1 MHMLKKYVQNRL
13 EGYVKKYFAR
23 HPEVMLIAV
32 TGSIG
37 KTGTKRAIATV
48 LSQRFRVGMHD
59 DTSSTHL
66 TVPMSILGIVYP
78 EKPHSPMAWHKVFR
92 AAKKRIKSP
101 TTVDVIIQELN
112 ANRPGDIAT
121 YSRYLR
127 PNISVISGITPE
139 RIESF
144 GSVDALAAEE
154 MALNQFSGQVLINR
168 DDIDAKY
175 ADMLVNP
182 NINTYGTTG
191 FAEYR
196 FEIGEFTLRD
206 GFEGSI
212 IAPEYPSP
220 IKAQAKVVGEHSLRP
235 IMAAVAVAAKIQM
248 LPDEIA
254 KGVASITATPGRMNL
269 LDGIG
274 GTYIID
280 DTANSSPGSALAALQ
295 ALYSIDAP
303 QRIAL
308 LGSMSGLG
316 NVSADEHKKLGDEC
330 DPNLLSWV
338 VTVGDDANKYL
349 GPAARSRGCQ
359 VKSFDSAIDAGAFVR
374 SISNSGAVI
383 LAKGSK
389 NNVYLEEAVKVLC
402 ELSENIE
409 LVRQNPEYIE
419 MKNNFFSKF
428 S

>member
-1 MHMLKKYVQNRL
+1 MLKKYVQSRL

-23 HPEVMLIAV
+23 HPEVKLIAV
-32 TGSIG
+32 TGSVG

-92 AAKKRIKSP
+92 AAKKRIKHP

-112 ANRPGDIAT
+112 ANRPGDIAS

-127 PNISVISGITPE
+127 PDISVITGITPE

-154 MALNQFSGQVLINR
+154 MALNQFSAQVLINR
-168 DDIDAKY
+168 DDINAKY
-175 ADMLVNP
+175 AEMLINP
-182 NINTYGTTG
+182 NINTYGATG

-196 FEIGEFTLRD
+196 FEIGEFTLSD
-206 GFEGSI
+206 GYEGSV

-220 IKAQAKVVGEHSLRP
+220 IRAQAKVVGEHSLRP
-235 IMAAVAVAAKIQM
+235 IMAAVAVAAKMQM

-254 KGVASITATPGRMNL
+254 KGVASVTATPGRMNL

-280 DTANSSPGSALAALQ
+280 DTASSSPGSALAALQ
-295 ALYSIDAP
+295 ALYSIDTP

-316 NVSADEHKKLGDEC
+316 NVSADEHKKLGNEC

-359 VKSFDSAIDAGAFVR
+359 VKAFDSAIDAGAFVR
-374 SISNSGAVI
+374 SVSDSGAVI

-389 NNVYLEEAVKVLC
+389 SNVYLEEAVKVLC

-409 LVRQNPEYIE
+409 LVRQTPEYMEI
-419 MKNNFFSKF
+419 KNNFFSKF